1 MIIDP
6 GLLARLNHVTRPRPY
21 QTQPYKIRL
30 LIADAVTVVLYSMM
44 VVFAQME
51 GNVSGEQYALGIV
64 SFFTISLGGLGIGI
78 VCGLLT
84 ALITRTT
91 SEVRGNHIFINVG
104 RLYNDDIRLLA
115 LAVFRF
121 FIHWPLFLFLS
132 VVEPLAVLGM
142 AYFSYLCAELFHFS
156 GIIR

>member
-1 MIIDP
+1 M
-6 GLLARLNHVTRPRPY
+6 
-21 QTQPYKIRL
+21 
-30 LIADAVTVVLYSMM
+30 TVVLYSMM

-91 SEVRGNHIFINVG
+91 SEVRGKSQSIFALLIH
-104 RLYNDDIRLLA
+104 YNFVNYYI
-115 LAVFRF
+115 
-121 FIHWPLFLFLS
+121 LS
-132 VVEPLAVLGM
+132 
-142 AYFSYLCAELFHFS
+142 S
-156 GIIR
+156 R